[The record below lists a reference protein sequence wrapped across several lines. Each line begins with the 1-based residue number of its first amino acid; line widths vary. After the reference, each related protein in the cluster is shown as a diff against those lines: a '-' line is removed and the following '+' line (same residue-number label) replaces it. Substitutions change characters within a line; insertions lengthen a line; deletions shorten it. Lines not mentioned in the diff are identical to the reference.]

1 MSETPGELSTA
12 PEQTILCKRCNQQSP
27 SNSKFCG
34 SCGMSF
40 VVMQRKKCLLCD
52 VLLHFKAEK
61 CQVCSAPQDSDIFDQ
76 TPLKQCINS
85 QCKTFLVVDSATCY
99 QCKSPQMQ
107 YQLSLDLAPNI
118 PPAASRDELSAILDA
133 HTLSELYQAMDKSL
147 DTTLTSESVSEQPAI
162 DMSGISPIPTT
173 PQQDDASGST
183 VSAIVTDNQLDIYPM
198 ETGSPPHLLIVPQT
212 SVATSP
218 HNPPGKRQCTSET
231 PEYPGKKR
239 KTEDESDDNFGDTV
253 IVKEEDVMHQMSPSR
268 LHDTTD
274 NTSGIEG
281 ENTDTCLELPLSE
294 ESNIVPDNFSL
305 DSNLQIHVVN
315 TSGIEE
321 DNTEICHTAP
331 SLAPLPDSDTAPGVL
346 LPPELS
352 CEDHQSNNVNSQTHD
367 LLLYKTESN
376 NAKEIGIEIQEDKST
391 GQQNINEAQ
400 KRKKSDS
407 TDEPAPKK
415 IPNVEDIYPSLPVA
429 TAPPDLILD
438 QDLKPLKEE
447 SNQEVSQAKENKTL
461 VSQPHTTST
470 GDKSTCDNDDSFI
483 GEASDTDIT
492 PVSSPIAGNQKQ
504 LPVESDGVRN
514 KNDKRVM
521 SEVLSSEMSNNG
533 NKSEDGGKTKTTSED
548 TQQM

>member
-27 SNSKFCG
+27 SNSKFCW

-61 CQVCSAPQDSDIFDQ
+61 CRVCSAPQDSDMFDQ
-76 TPLKQCINS
+76 TPLKECINS
-85 QCKTFLVVDSATCY
+85 QCKTLLVVDSATCY

-274 NTSGIEG
+274 NTCGIEG

-367 LLLYKTESN
+367 LLSYKTESN

-400 KRKKSDS
+400 KRKKSNS

-447 SNQEVSQAKENKTL
+447 SNQEVLQTKENKTL

-504 LPVESDGVRN
+504 LAVESDGARN